1 MENNGKLFK
10 LMGPQFPLLH
20 NEGPTIF
27 SRMVGRDTTE
37 RWHCEPGSGAQQAL
51 HKQDY
56 QRLSDILRAASTS
69 EPKQNLGFSSQH
81 LLDAPKA
88 SCQSL
93 KIHSHLKCGEG
104 I

>member
-27 SRMVGRDTTE
+27 SRMVGIDTTE
-37 RWHCEPGSGAQQAL
+37 GWHCEPGAGTERAL

-56 QRLSDILRAASTS
+56 QRLSDIIRAALL
-69 EPKQNLGFSSQH
+69 QSQ
-81 LLDAPKA
+81 
-88 SCQSL
+88 S
-93 KIHSHLKCGEG
+93 KI
-104 I
+104 

>member
-20 NEGPTIF
+20 NEGPTVF

-37 RWHCEPGSGAQQAL
+37 RWHCKPGSGAEQEL
-51 HKQDY
+51 HQQDY
-56 QRLSDILRAASTS
+56 QRLSDIIKAASTS

-81 LLDAPKA
+81 LLDA
-88 SCQSL
+88 QSL
-93 KIHSHLKCGEG
+93 KIHSHLRYGEG